1 MALRRIESVKWED
14 ISTAWNLEG
23 SEWFPSKVWEN
34 INTVWNVQDSKWG
47 ADDAF
52 ENVIFFRV
60 LEKLHK
66 LLANEFYVPVYFDEH
81 RGNQS
86 FLIKPLEDNLEQTF
100 NSGQEREYM
109 VMIEHKLLSGGS
121 FNRNHVK
128 QASETYERVKKLI
141 FNNISH
147 ENNWYNGR
155 IESIITTRDEEA
167 LLSEMQFNCTSRE
180 VSPN

>member
-1 MALRRIESVKWED
+1 MALYGIEQVKWED
-14 ISTAWNLEG
+14 AAVAWNLEG
-23 SEWFPSKVWEN
+23 SVWAPS
-34 INTVWNVQDSKWG
+34 DG
-47 ADDAF
+47 F
-52 ENVIFFRV
+52 ENVIFYRV

-66 LLANEFYVPVYFDEH
+66 LLANEFYVPIYFDEH

-121 FNRNHVK
+121 FNRNHIK
-128 QASETYERVKKLI
+128 QASETYERVKQLI
-141 FNNISH
+141 FNNIRY